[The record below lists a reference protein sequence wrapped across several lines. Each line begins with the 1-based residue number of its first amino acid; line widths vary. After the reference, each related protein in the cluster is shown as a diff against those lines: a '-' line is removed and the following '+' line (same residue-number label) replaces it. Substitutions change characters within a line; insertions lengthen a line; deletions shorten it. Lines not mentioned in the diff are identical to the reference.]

1 MLRLCRTGLEPRFY
15 WGRSVKMNDKQ
26 ITPVP
31 DEPIKDGRKLPPS
44 DDRREL
50 LKKLGRYGLYTA
62 PALLLLFESEKAAAS
77 VSFTPPPG

>member
-1 MLRLCRTGLEPRFY
+1 
-15 WGRSVKMNDKQ
+15 MNDKQ
-26 ITPVP
+26 ITTVP
-31 DEPIKDGRKLPPS
+31 NGPIEVAPSKDGRELPPS

-77 VSFTPPPG
+77 VSFGPHPG